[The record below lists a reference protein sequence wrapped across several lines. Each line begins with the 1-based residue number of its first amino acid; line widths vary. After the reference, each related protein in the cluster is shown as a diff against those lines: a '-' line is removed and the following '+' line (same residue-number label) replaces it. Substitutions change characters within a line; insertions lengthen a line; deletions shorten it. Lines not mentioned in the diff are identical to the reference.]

1 MIKNIIF
8 DIGGIILDDSDDN
21 LSKVLGEDLS
31 SLISKIHGPIFK
43 EYLAGKI
50 DYSSYLNSFKN
61 DVALAYSGDLFSFL
75 RTSVNWVIKF
85 NPYILFSNFCWVK

>member
-8 DIGGIILDDSDDN
+8 DIGGIILGDSDDN
-21 LSKVLGEDLS
+21 LSKVLGEDVS

-50 DYSSYLNSFKN
+50 DYSSYLNSFKFT
-61 DVALAYSGDLFSFL
+61 AGKG
-75 RTSVNWVIKF
+75 SVNLTV
-85 NPYILFSNFCWVK
+85 NVLSGA